1 MIETGAAIEVAET
14 VQSLAARWK
23 EQLKINL
30 TLNGRLSKVY
40 DEYDE
45 LYERCRKAEDG
56 NYAKE
61 VEMQTSTN
69 VFISIIVEMA
79 TGNMRFIEDV
89 RRSEAALIGTLKTLG
104 ATSADTERLVTRL
117 REKGFFE

>member
-79 TGNMRFIEDV
+79 TGNVLFIEDV